1 MKKTVHLFWNS
12 LFFLSLFASC
22 TPDSLSESSNA
33 VTLQPSFNLAPVQ
46 AEIRSAETA
55 FQPEEGSRFT
65 IERTDDHSTPAA
77 VYSIKSGEMVSD
89 APLLLPKAGNYP
101 FRIYG
106 KSGSIPVALYDEATV
121 NKEGKAHFSLSIV
134 CAAMQVNLQD
144 ASGSS
149 IAAGQAEI
157 TLPNLNGTGE
167 FNTDFTVADET
178 AIAKDGNTTPSGH
191 NEEDILFHPDNA
203 LAGGEEL
210 ITINYSGRT
219 YRYSPSTIPDFSAR
233 KRYIYTLRL
242 GTEKAELVTVDIAD
256 FKPFILTKDTNNNL
270 AGIYTE
276 EDLISFREA
285 INSGSSIAEWSV
297 TEEGNQIIYLYN
309 DIVLTKEWTPI
320 NDLKKL
326 RFYGNGHT
334 ISNITI
340 KQAGTYNGFFGRITG
355 GSIVFNLNLSDIH
368 VEYTP
373 AATSYCGIICGF
385 ASGSTIQS
393 VHMKRIV
400 ANTTVQGNFNVQMG
414 GCAGQSKSTK
424 IKDINIEDASITGTG
439 NSKIYFGGISG
450 YANIS
455 TMEKIILSNMQVSMT
470 GGANTFIGGISG
482 YTDTSP
488 IIKTRVSDIQ
498 LQGTCTGES
507 DKYAVYAGGV
517 VGENGKTCPI
527 QEASLYNIEIKP
539 NAKFNIYSGG
549 MIGSNDIADSP
560 ISQSKLT
567 NITITS
573 STSKL
578 IINCTGGVVGYN
590 LAPLENIELNNIK
603 STAEAMEIYSTP
615 DQKSTSFLCNGGVIG
630 YNQACLHNIHANS
643 LQITT
648 SSPVETTIDFIG
660 SGGIVGFCFNSKASP
675 TLTQCSVDQCTVKGY
690 RAGGIIGYNYS
701 ASLIGCAATN
711 VDIYSNLC
719 CGGLIGYNYQGK
731 NIFGCYSTG
740 KVTITGD
747 STDKEKLY
755 AGGLI
760 GRGGNTIE
768 VSYSTCDV
776 TNPSEDNDNAHA
788 SSYAGSFI
796 GGPNRVYS
804 TSCYATGSVNGGQDR
819 HFIGDAYSYEN
830 SEICFCYTTQTAFVN
845 ESRAPAQLGGSANWD
860 KISPLPEEILRSKA
874 SITLNGITWKASSLW
889 LAPGKRAH
897 PVINM
902 NYHGE

>member
-1 MKKTVHLFWNS
+1 MKKTVHLFWDS
-12 LFFLSLFASC
+12 LFFLSLFVSC

-46 AEIRSAETA
+46 AEIRSAETS

-77 VYSIKSGEMVSD
+77 VYTIKSGEMVSD

-106 KSGSIPVALYDEATV
+106 KSGHIPVALYDGVTV
-121 NKEGKAHFSLSIV
+121 NKEGEAHFSLSIV
-134 CAAMQVNLQD
+134 CAAMQVHLQAVD
-144 ASGSS
+144 GSS
-149 IAAGQAEI
+149 IATGQAEI
-157 TLPNLNGTGE
+157 TLQKLNGTGE

-191 NEEDILFHPDNA
+191 NEEDILFHPDNTI
-203 LAGGEEL
+203 AGGQEL
-210 ITINYSGRT
+210 ITISYGGKI
-219 YRYSPSTIPDFSAR
+219 YRYSPSSIPDFSAG

-256 FKPFILTKDTNNNL
+256 FKPFILTKDNNNNL

-276 EDLISFREA
+276 EDLIAFREA
-285 INSGSSIAEWSV
+285 INSGSSIDEWSV
-297 TEEGNQIIYLYN
+297 TEDGNQMIYLYN

-326 RFYGNGHT
+326 RFYGNGNT

-340 KQAGTYNGFFGRITG
+340 KQAGTYNGFFGKVTG
-355 GSIVFNLNLSDIH
+355 GSIVFNLNLSDIR

-373 AATSYCGIICGF
+373 DATSYCGIICGY
-385 ASGSTIQS
+385 ASGSVIQS
-393 VHMKRIV
+393 VHMKKIV
-400 ANTTVQGNFNVQMG
+400 ANTTVQGNFGVQIG

-439 NSKIYFGGISG
+439 SSNIYFGGISG
-450 YANIS
+450 YANTS
-455 TMEKIILSNMQVSMT
+455 PMEKIILSNIQVSMT
-470 GGANTFIGGISG
+470 GGANVYVGGISG
-482 YTDTSP
+482 YITTSS
-488 IIKTRVSDIQ
+488 IKGVRLSDIQ
-498 LQGTCTGES
+498 MQGTCTGGS
-507 DKYAVYAGGV
+507 TLYTGGLAGKNV
-517 VGENGKTCPI
+517 TASPV

-539 NAKFNIYSGG
+539 SAKFYIYSGG
-549 MIGSNDIADSP
+549 MMGSNDAADSP

-578 IINCTGGVVGYN
+578 IHNFIGGVVGYN
-590 LAPLENIELNNIK
+590 LASLENIELNNIK
-603 STAEAMEIYSTP
+603 STAEAMEVYSTEEMYTP
-615 DQKSTSFLCNGGVIG
+615 YLCNGGVIG
-630 YNQACLHNIHANS
+630 RNGASLHNIHASN
-643 LQITT
+643 LEIIA
-648 SSPVETTIDFIG
+648 SSPVEKDITFLG
-660 SGGIVGFCFNSKASP
+660 SGGIVGFCYSSTPP
-675 TLTQCSVDQCTVKGY
+675 TLTQCSANQCTVKGY

-719 CGGLIGYNYQGK
+719 SGGLIGFNYQGK

-740 KVTITGD
+740 KVAITGD
-747 STDKEKLY
+747 LIDKEYLY

-760 GRGGNTIE
+760 GKGGNTIE

-776 TNPSEDNDNAHA
+776 TNPSEDNDGFDPK
-788 SSYAGSFI
+788 SYAGSFL
-796 GGPNRVYS
+796 GGSGRTYS
-804 TSCYATGSVNGGQDR
+804 TSCYATGSVNDRQDR
-819 HFIGDAYSYEN
+819 DFIGNADLYEN
-830 SEICFCYTTQTAFVN
+830 SEICFCYTTQTAFVT

-874 SITLNGITWKASSLW
+874 SITLDGITWEASSLW
-889 LAPGKRAH
+889 LAPSKGAH